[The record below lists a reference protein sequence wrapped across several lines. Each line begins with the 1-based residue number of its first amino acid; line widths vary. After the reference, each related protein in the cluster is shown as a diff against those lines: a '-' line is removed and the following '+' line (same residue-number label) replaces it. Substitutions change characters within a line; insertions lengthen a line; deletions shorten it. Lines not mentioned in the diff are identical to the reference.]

1 MEIERRILQFVT
13 RANWVLFAGMSA
25 LGFAAAR
32 LDFALGMFFGGL
44 LVTGNFH
51 LLARTLSAAL
61 RPPHLASHNSVLA
74 KYYLRFL
81 VTGFI
86 IFLLIAGRVVDPI
99 GLVIGLSVVV
109 ASILLATLREA
120 KKLIFKEAV

>member
-1 MEIERRILQFVT
+1 MEVQARILNFVT
-13 RANWVLFAGMSA
+13 RANWVI
-25 LGFAAAR
+25 FAAASGVAFAAAP
-32 LDFALGMFFGGL
+32 LDFALGTLSGGL
-44 LVTGNFH
+44 LVTANFH
-51 LLARTLSAAL
+51 LLARTLSRAL
-61 RPPHLASHNSVLA
+61 RPPHLASHNSVLV

-86 IFLLIAGRVVDPI
+86 IFVLIAGRVVDPI

-109 ASILLATLREA
+109 ASIILATMREA